1 MAYLTIGKIVQ
12 TRGLQGELKIF
23 SQTTFPHLRYKIG
36 NTVFVETKHG
46 YIPLMVQQYRR
57 FQQFDLV
64 VFKDY
69 NTIEKAETLT
79 GLYVFAE
86 KEALPLKKGTYF
98 FADLIGCVV
107 FQNDIQLGVVEKID
121 DQSAQTLLRV
131 NRDPLPNLLIP
142 FIKPFIKEVSIVNKR
157 IDVVLVE
164 GML

>member
-12 TRGLQGELKIF
+12 TRGLQGEVKIF
-23 SQTTFPHLRYKIG
+23 SQTTFPQLRYKIG
-36 NTVFVETKHG
+36 NTVFVETKQG
-46 YIPLMVQQYRR
+46 YVPLVVQQYRR

-69 NTIEKAETLT
+69 TTIEKAETLI
-79 GLYVFAE
+79 GYYVFAE

-98 FADLIGCVV
+98 FADLIGCDV
-107 FQNDIQLGVVEKID
+107 FQNDVKLGVVEKVD

-142 FIKPFIKEVSIVNKR
+142 FIKPFIQKVDISKQR
-157 IDVVLVE
+157 IDVLLVE